1 MATEP
6 RAEPPQAGSSGA
18 AAAGGS
24 APQQAPPAAS
34 QSSTGGGA
42 GAWNNNA
49 RITGL
54 WSINED
60 KNSWVYVTN
69 VGWVKLANNSESA
82 IIALTILS
90 AHAKQMASTVNYN
103 TDDGT
108 GQLTQMYVW

>member
-6 RAEPPQAGSSGA
+6 RAEPPQAGSSAA

-24 APQQAPPAAS
+24 APQQAPPAS

-42 GAWNNNA
+42 GAWNNNT

-60 KNSWVYVTN
+60 RNSWVYVAS

-82 IIALTILS
+82 IIALTILG
-90 AHAKQMASTVNYN
+90 AHAKQMGSTVNYN